1 MTDIPQT
8 ETELNIPFPVGDVAE
23 MAMNIT
29 NAASALVE
37 QTSIH
42 NEDLD
47 QDIPTMTFEEAVLVI
62 NGALTHISATIDASM
77 TAFQIGLDAP
87 IEEPTND

>member
-8 ETELNIPFPVGDVAE
+8 ETELNIPFPAGDVAAT
-23 MAMNIT
+23 AMNIT

-47 QDIPTMTFEEAVLVI
+47 QDIPTMTFEEAVHVVSAALAHI
-62 NGALTHISATIDASM
+62 NSTIRSSM